1 LGGGTSALAKRK
13 NAQKRGLVMDSQ
25 FKLKCSKKSICSK
38 SSRRCF
44 VLLAVTVSRQDPKQ
58 VGKVHRSVV
67 VDVFIASAARPPCCE
82 QRQNVVEVNR
92 TTVVDVFGAGL
103 FAGHTAAIDP
113 DAAER
118 P

>member
-1 LGGGTSALAKRK
+1 MAKRK

-25 FKLKCSKKSICSK
+25 FKLKCSKKSVCSK
-38 SSRRCF
+38 SSRRCSVDF
-44 VLLAVTVSRQDPKQ
+44 LAVTVSRQDPKQ

-67 VDVFIASAARPPCCE
+67 VDVFIASATRSPRGK